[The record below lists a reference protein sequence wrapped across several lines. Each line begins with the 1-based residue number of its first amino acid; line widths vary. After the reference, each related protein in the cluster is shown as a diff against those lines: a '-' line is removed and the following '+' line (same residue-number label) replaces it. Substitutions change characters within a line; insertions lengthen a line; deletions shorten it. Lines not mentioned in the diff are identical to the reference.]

1 MNLRQWLAQA
11 ESQLSDSP
19 HPDRA
24 KRDAETLLLHLIGK
38 NKAWLMAHADD
49 DFAGCTAIRYASLL
63 ERRRKGEPIQYIT
76 GECEFYGLPFRV
88 TPNVLIPRP
97 ETEHLVE
104 RIIELTSQTHARNPE
119 ETWEGPRN
127 PGDPSIRRSL
137 PDGWESTNSAPSIG
151 ILDVGTG
158 SGAIAIALAH
168 HFARRTPRDQV
179 SGEGTGFS
187 PYINSKESSGALAPE
202 GCDSKNFINAQITA
216 TDISPAALALAVENA
231 TRNSVAN
238 SIRFLHG
245 DLLAPVA
252 GEQFEIIASNPP
264 YVPNTDRALISV
276 EVREH
281 EPAVAL
287 FGGEDGL
294 AIYRRL
300 IPAAHA
306 ALVPGGFLVFEFGF
320 SQMSDVESFLKSASF
335 QNIEFIHDLQGI
347 PRIASAQKN

>member
-1 MNLRQWLAQA
+1 MKLREWLAEA
-11 ESQLSDSP
+11 EAQLNDSP

-38 NKAWLMAHADD
+38 NKAWLMAHAED
-49 DFAGCTAIRYASLL
+49 DFAGCSAIRYASLL

-76 GECEFYGLPFRV
+76 GECEFYGLPFHV
-88 TPNVLIPRP
+88 TPDVLIPRP

-104 RIIELTSQTHARNPE
+104 KIIELATPGAFNLE
-119 ETWEGPRN
+119 EMLEGPQN
-127 PGDPSIRRSL
+127 PGAPSFRRSL
-137 PDGWESTNSAPSIG
+137 PDGWESTNPAPSIR

-158 SGAIAIALAH
+158 SGAITIALATKLPN
-168 HFARRTPRDQV
+168 AILTAIDISQ
-179 SGEGTGFS
+179 S
-187 PYINSKESSGALAPE
+187 ALAIAR
-202 GCDSKNFINAQITA
+202 G
-216 TDISPAALALAVENA
+216 NA
-231 TRNSVAN
+231 TRNNLAEQ
-238 SIRFLHG
+238 IRFLHG

-252 GEQFEIIASNPP
+252 GEQFEFVVSNPP

-294 AIYRRL
+294 AVYRRL
-300 IPAAHA
+300 IPAAHT
-306 ALVPGGFLVFEFGF
+306 ALVPGGYLAFEFGF
-320 SQMSDVESFLKSASF
+320 SQMPDVESLLKNAGF
-335 QNIEFIHDLQGI
+335 QNIEFTHDLQGI

>member
-1 MNLRQWLAQA
+1 MTLREWLAQA
-11 ESQLSDSP
+11 EAQLSDGP

-24 KRDAETLLLHLIGK
+24 KRDAETLLMHLIGK
-38 NKAWLMAHADD
+38 NKAWLMAHAED
-49 DFAGCTAIRYASLL
+49 DFAGCAAIRYASLL

-88 TPNVLIPRP
+88 TPDVLIPRR

-104 RIIELTSQTHARNPE
+104 HVLALATHSGAPYLEEMRERSPDLGAPSFRRPLPE
-119 ETWEGPRN
+119 
-127 PGDPSIRRSL
+127 
-137 PDGWESTNSAPSIG
+137 GWESTNSAPSMR

-158 SGAIAIALAH
+158 SGAIAIALATKLPS
-168 HFARRTPRDQV
+168 A
-179 SGEGTGFS
+179 
-187 PYINSKESSGALAPE
+187 IL
-202 GCDSKNFINAQITA
+202 TA
-216 TDISPAALALAVENA
+216 TDISQPALALAVENA
-231 TRNSVAN
+231 TRNNAVDK
-238 SIRFLHG
+238 IRFLQG
-245 DLLAPVA
+245 DLLAPVV

-294 AIYRRL
+294 AIYRHL
-300 IPAAHA
+300 IPEAHA

-320 SQMSDVESFLKSASF
+320 SQMPDVESLLKSAGF

-347 PRIASAQKN
+347 PRIASAQKNWISNQ

>member
-1 MNLRQWLAQA
+1 MILRDWLAQA
-11 ESQLSDSP
+11 EAQLSDGP

-49 DFAGCTAIRYASLL
+49 DFAGCTAIHYASLL

-88 TPNVLIPRP
+88 TPDVLIPRP

-104 RIIELTSQTHARNPE
+104 QCLALAINSGA
-119 ETWEGPRN
+119 
-127 PGDPSIRRSL
+127 SSFRRSL
-137 PDGWESTNSAPSIG
+137 PEGWESTDPAPPIR

-168 HFARRTPRDQV
+168 HLAQRTARDQISTERNQV

-187 PYINSKESSGALAPE
+187 PYIKSKESSGALAPE
-202 GCDSKNFINAQITA
+202 ESDVENLPETQITA
-216 TDISPAALALAVENA
+216 TDIFPAALALAAENA
-231 TRNSVAN
+231 TRNNVIDK
-238 SIRFLHG
+238 IRFLQG

-281 EPAVAL
+281 EPALAL

-306 ALVPGGFLVFEFGF
+306 ALVPGGYFVFEFGF
-320 SQMSDVESFLKSASF
+320 SQMSDVESLLKSAGF
-335 QNIEFIHDLQGI
+335 QNIEFTHDLQGI